1 MPFFDFHCH
10 PGLKPQF
17 SDPASKPSPWDFIN
31 AKLALSRDVNLRINK
46 LFNETLNSQ
55 SNLTQL
61 LQNEVRLIGLIL
73 HAPEQ
78 KIGQGL
84 VKRRS

>member
-1 MPFFDFHCH
+1 MSIFNILNILIMPFFDFHCH

-55 SNLTQL
+55 SNLPSYYRT
-61 LQNEVRLIGLIL
+61 
-73 HAPEQ
+73 
-78 KIGQGL
+78 K
-84 VKRRS
+84 